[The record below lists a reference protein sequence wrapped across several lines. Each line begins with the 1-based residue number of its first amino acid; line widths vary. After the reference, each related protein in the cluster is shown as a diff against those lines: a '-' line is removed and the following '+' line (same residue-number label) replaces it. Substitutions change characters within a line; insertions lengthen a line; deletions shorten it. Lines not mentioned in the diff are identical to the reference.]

1 MISIIMPVLNEE
13 VVIEKS
19 LKNLT
24 KQKGDFELI
33 VVDGGSA
40 DQTTEIAK
48 RYADIIVSDKG
59 RACQMNAG
67 AKTANGDILLFLHAD
82 SILQDDA
89 LIKVENVM
97 NNEEI
102 LGGAFKYALDDPFW
116 FYRII
121 EFLANLRAK
130 TFSIYP
136 GDHGIFVRRAIFEK
150 IGGFKNIELMEDIDL
165 SKRLKREGKLV
176 QLDAKIVSSARR
188 LKQEGIVTTFFHMQL
203 NRFLFFAGI
212 SPRVLSRF
220 YKNIR

>member
-13 VVIEKS
+13 VVIEKA

-33 VVDGGSA
+33 VVDGGST

-67 AKTANGDILLFLHAD
+67 AKVANGDILLFLHAD
-82 SILQDDA
+82 SILQNDA
-89 LIKVENVM
+89 LVKLENVM
-97 NNEEI
+97 DNKGMI
-102 LGGAFKYALDDPFW
+102 GGAFKYALDDPFW

-121 EFLANLRAK
+121 EFLANLRAR

-136 GDHGIFVRRAIFEK
+136 GDHGIFVRRAIFRK
-150 IGGFKNIELMEDIDL
+150 IGGFKNIDLMEDIDL

-188 LKQEGIVTTFFHMQL
+188 LKQEGIITTFFHMQL
-203 NRFLFFAGI
+203 NRFLFLAGM